1 MKKYYPN
8 EKLGF
13 ISLESFLASK
23 ILVNAI
29 SRIETN
35 ITREKLITML
45 KTTPKDTL
53 EGLELNFR
61 NTQLL
66 NKVYLFSYIN
76 NEFKELKE

>member
-1 MKKYYPN
+1 M
-8 EKLGF
+8 
-13 ISLESFLASK
+13 
-23 ILVNAI
+23 VNAI

-76 NEFKELKE
+76 NEFKEIKE